1 MHTLTKKK
9 SHSKNCFLL
18 LLVILACFCLL
29 PSSALSA
36 NESVGKVVGL
46 EGVVHL
52 EREGK
57 TWQAQVTEEI
67 HLHDLLKTDQD
78 SRAEILFVDG
88 SRVRVSP
95 NSDLEITE
103 YLYSPEQKKRKS
115 VLSLWA
121 GKARFIVN
129 KLIDFDQ
136 KEFEVQTPSGTAGV
150 RGTDFVVE
158 VKKKEPKQTAS
169 Q

>member
-1 MHTLTKKK
+1 MYGLMKSK
-9 SHSKNCFLL
+9 SHSTNCFLF
-18 LLVILACFCLL
+18 LLVLLACFCLV

-36 NESVGKVVGL
+36 NEPVGKVVSL
-46 EGVVHL
+46 DGVVHL

-57 TWQAQVTEEI
+57 VWQVQVGEDVQ
-67 HLHDLLKTDQD
+67 LHDLFKTEQD
-78 SRAEILFVDG
+78 SRAEILFVDN
-88 SRVRVSP
+88 SRVRIAP
-95 NSDLEITE
+95 GTDLEITE
-103 YLYSPEQKKRKS
+103 YLYRPEQKKRKS

-129 KLIDFDQ
+129 KLVDFEQ

-150 RGTDFVVE
+150 RGTDFIVE
-158 VKKKEPKQTAS
+158 VKKKKPEQTAR